1 MEQKRLITVW
11 VVGHGTNRARVSL
24 VDWDAQGGLDPRPRP
39 TMMGASGVSLST

>member
-1 MEQKRLITVW
+1 
-11 VVGHGTNRARVSL
+11 